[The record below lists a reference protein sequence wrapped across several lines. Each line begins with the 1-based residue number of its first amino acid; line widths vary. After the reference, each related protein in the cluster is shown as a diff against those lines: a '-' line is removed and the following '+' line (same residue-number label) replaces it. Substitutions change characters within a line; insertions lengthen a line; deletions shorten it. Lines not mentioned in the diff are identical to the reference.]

1 MTNELQSA
9 PTEID
14 DLRAEVANL
23 AWDNETLRETLTAL
37 EYQLD
42 ADGWTTLSQSLDAE
56 FSREALRKIN
66 ALVRLYW
73 LKNPL
78 IQRGVNVQSYYVFG
92 QGVEIAAQDA
102 DVNDVV
108 QYFLDDAKNQAE
120 LTSQQALMMKEA
132 ELTLFG
138 NVYFVFF
145 VKAGRV
151 RVRTIPE
158 TEIDDIITNPE
169 DAKDPWW
176 YKRVYSVRQ
185 DDGRHQPK
193 VTYYKDWRYT
203 GSDKPTDGE
212 IAAEPVYHVKVGGL
226 SDMRFGVSEVYAAL
240 DWAKA
245 YKQFLADW
253 ATIVRAYSRFAWQL
267 TVKTKAGIA
276 TAKAKLST
284 TIGSSG
290 STETNPPP
298 VTGST
303 FIGQEG
309 VGMQPIRT
317 AGATTSAEDGRR
329 LLLMV
334 ASSMGVPESFFGD
347 VSVGTLATARS
358 LDRPT
363 ELKFVA
369 RQSLWGDVL
378 QDICDYVV
386 YQAVKARI
394 LPGTITE
401 EDDGTPLVTLPAGE
415 DGKER
420 DATVSV
426 TFPPILEHDVA
437 STVESIVKAATLG
450 GSAMAQTIDPMTVSR
465 LLLTALGVEDV
476 DAVMETIY
484 PPDPVTGEPTMPE
497 PPAPEPVPGEEPE
510 DDGDDPAPM
519 DDDEPIVQAARR
531 FRAEMERLL
540 VGA

>member
-9 PTEID
+9 PSDID
-14 DLRAEVANL
+14 VLRQEMANL
-23 AWDNETLRETLTAL
+23 AWDNEVLRETLTAL

-42 ADGWTTLSQSLDAE
+42 NEGWTTVSQSLDSE
-56 FSREALRKIN
+56 FSRDALRKIN

-92 QGVEIAAQDA
+92 QGVEIAADDQ
-102 DVNDVV
+102 DVNDAV
-108 QYFLDDAKNQAE
+108 QYFLDDAKNQTE
-120 LTSQQALMMKEA
+120 LTSQQALMMKET

-145 VKAGRV
+145 VKSGRV
-151 RVRTIPE
+151 RIRTIPE
-158 TEIDDIITNPE
+158 TEIDDIVTNPE

-185 DDGRHQPK
+185 DDGRYAPK
-193 VTYYKDWRYT
+193 TVYYKDWRYT
-203 GSDKPTDGE
+203 GRDKPTDGE

-245 YKQFLADW
+245 YKSFLEDW
-253 ATIVRAYSRFAWQL
+253 ATIVRAYSRFAWNL
-267 TVKTKAGIA
+267 TVPTKAGIA
-276 TAKAKLST
+276 TAKAKLAT
-284 TIGSSG
+284 TI
-290 STETNPPP
+290 STGGASETNPPP

-303 FIGQEG
+303 FIGQG
-309 VGMQPIRT
+309 DVSMQPIRT

-334 ASSMGVPESFFGD
+334 ASSMGIPESFFGD

-363 ELKFVA
+363 ELKFVS

-386 YQAVKARI
+386 LQAVRARI
-394 LPGTITE
+394 LPGTIE
-401 EDDGTPLVTLPAGE
+401 EQDDGTPLVTLPAGE
-415 DGKER
+415 DGEER
-420 DATVSV
+420 DATVSI

-437 STVESIVKAATLG
+437 ATVESIVKAATLG
-450 GSAMAQTIDPMTVSR
+450 GSPMADTIDPMTISR

-484 PPDPVTGEPTMPE
+484 PIDPETGEPTLPEPEPE
-497 PPAPEPVPGEEPE
+497 PPMVGEEPE
-510 DDGDDPAPM
+510 GEEPAPFGG
-519 DDDEPIVQAARR
+519 DEAVVVAARR
-531 FRAEMERLL
+531 FRQEIEQL